1 MSPSSIAISAATSP
15 QPGTPVPPPQTKVSA
30 SALTTHP
37 FLGMLGVF
45 LGAGIATLNARLPSV
60 GLPDLRGALGF
71 GVDERLRTL
80 FANARRRFVAAF
92 FGPGRGTGSLFGPA
106 TSAGKET
113 GRNTLLPRWLC
124 SAGVVHCLIPDT
136 RGVSQTIFGQL
147 PTPFKGGLA
156 FKVRMMPGGYRT

>member
-45 LGAGIATLNARLPSV
+45 LGAGIATLNARLLSV

-80 FANARRRFVAAF
+80 AAGF
-92 FGPGRGTGSLFGPA
+92 
-106 TSAGKET
+106 
-113 GRNTLLPRWLC
+113 LPRSSGLDEAQARSLGLLQAQVRKQAATLSYLDGFVLLEWSIVLFLILAVFLKPF
-124 SAGVVHCLIPDT
+124 SAN
-136 RGVSQTIFGQL
+136 
-147 PTPFKGGLA
+147 
-156 FKVRMMPGGYRT
+156 YRLLSKAD